1 MTRRLADV
9 WRGPADLPTHLKL
22 EWRFVLIRWIGIAI
36 VAPGLLL
43 HDVPPDTRLIAYG
56 VLLAAAL
63 YNAVV
68 QRELLHR
75 HLSRLL
81 GVVTALG
88 DTVLNIAMLVV
99 LGGGFDSPI
108 SLFLVT
114 IVVAIAMRFGY
125 GPSTAAVLLL
135 VAVNAT
141 MTVQMGQALDSAFL
155 FRAGVL
161 LLSALLASFL
171 FEQGRADQAAL
182 QASNDE
188 LRRAYGDLA
197 NAHQELLQIDDV
209 KSGFIA
215 NVSHELRTPLT
226 SVLAYSE
233 LLLTYDPD
241 PDQQR
246 EFVEIIHSESER
258 LTRLIEEVLDI
269 SKIEAGE
276 VVMQRAPVDM
286 RAVIDAT
293 ARAYRPMIEARG
305 LAFEVEVPERLSWV
319 EGDSDRLRQVVGN
332 LLGNALK
339 FTGDGRIRLTVEN
352 LDGEVLLTVSD
363 SGSGIAP
370 EHHAC
375 IFDKFQQLGDVLT
388 QKPSGTGLGLAIC
401 RQLVQVHGG
410 RVWVES
416 DLGEGATFKVVLP
429 AAPADAVLFPE
440 PAPPQRL
447 EERVLRQQTRL
458 LNAPL

>member
-1 MTRRLADV
+1 MTRRLADL
-9 WRGPADLPTHLKL
+9 WRGPPNLPTHLKL

-43 HDVPPDTRLIAYG
+43 HEVPPDTRSIAFG
-56 VLLAAAL
+56 VLVVAAL
-63 YNAVV
+63 YNTIV
-68 QRELLHR
+68 QRQLRRR
-75 HLSRLL
+75 HFTQLL
-81 GVVTALG
+81 GVVTAMG
-88 DTVLNIAMLVV
+88 DTFLNIAMLLV

-114 IVVAIAMRFGY
+114 IVVSIAMRFGY
-125 GPSTAAVLLL
+125 GPSSAAVLLL
-135 VAVNAT
+135 VAVNAAIAL
-141 MTVQMGQALDSAFL
+141 QMGKPLDSTFL
-155 FRAGVL
+155 FRAAVL

-233 LLLTYDPD
+233 LLLTYDPE
-241 PDQQR
+241 PEQQR

-269 SKIEAGE
+269 SKIESGE
-276 VVMQRAPVDM
+276 VMLQKAPVDI
-286 RAVIDAT
+286 RTVIEAS

-305 LAFEVEVPERLSWV
+305 LAFEVDVPARLPWV
-319 EGDSDRLRQVVGN
+319 EGDFDRLRQIVGN

-339 FTGDGRIRLTVEN
+339 FTSDGRIRLAAEA
-352 LDGEVLLTVSD
+352 LDGEVLLCVCDT
-363 SGSGIAP
+363 GGGIAP
-370 EHHAC
+370 EHHGR

-410 RVWVES
+410 RIWVES
-416 DLGEGATFKVVLP
+416 DLGEGSTFKVVLP
-429 AAPADAVLFPE
+429 AAPADAVLAPE
-440 PAPPQRL
+440 PAAPQRL
-447 EERVLRQQTRL
+447 EQRALGQQPRL

>member
-1 MTRRLADV
+1 MSRHLIDL
-9 WRGPADLPTHLKL
+9 WQGPKNLPAHLKL
-22 EWRFVLIRWIGIAI
+22 EWRFVIIRWIGIAI
-36 VAPGLLL
+36 VAPGFLLYQMP
-43 HDVPPDTRLIAYG
+43 VESRVAAYG
-56 VLLAAAL
+56 VLVVAAL
-63 YNAVV
+63 YNGIV
-68 QRELLHR
+68 QQQLRRR
-75 HLSRLL
+75 HFTQLV
-81 GVVTALG
+81 GVITALG
-88 DTVLNIAMLVV
+88 DTFLNVAMLLV
-99 LGGGFDSPI
+99 LGGGFDSPF
-108 SLFLVT
+108 SLFFFTV
-114 IVVAIAMRFGY
+114 IVSIAMRFGY
-125 GPSTAAVLLL
+125 GPSSAAVLLFVL
-135 VAVNAT
+135 IHG
-141 MTVQMGQALDSAFL
+141 TVDLQMGKSLDATFF
-155 FRAGVL
+155 FRSGVL

-171 FEQGRADQAAL
+171 VEQGRANEAAL
-182 QASNDE
+182 EARNEE

-233 LLLTYDPD
+233 LLLTYDPE
-241 PDQQR
+241 PQQQR

-269 SKIEAGE
+269 SKIEAGD
-276 VVMQRAPVDM
+276 VVLQRAPVDM
-286 RAVIDAT
+286 RAVVDAS
-293 ARAYRPMIEARG
+293 ARAYGPMIEARG
-305 LAFEVEVPERLSWV
+305 LAFEVDVPERLSWV
-319 EGDSDRLRQVVGN
+319 EGDYDRLRQVVGN

-339 FTGDGRIRLTVEN
+339 FTSDGRIRLAVEN

-363 SGSGIAP
+363 TGSGIAP

-416 DLGEGATFKVVLP
+416 ELGEGATFKVVLP
-429 AAPADAVLFPE
+429 AVPADAVLFPE
-440 PAPPQRL
+440 PAPAQRF
-447 EERVLRQQTRL
+447 EERVLRQQPRL